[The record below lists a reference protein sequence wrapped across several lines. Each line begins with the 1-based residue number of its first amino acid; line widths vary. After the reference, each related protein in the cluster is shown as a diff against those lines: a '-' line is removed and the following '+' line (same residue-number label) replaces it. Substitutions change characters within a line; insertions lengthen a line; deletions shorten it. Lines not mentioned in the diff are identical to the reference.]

1 MKKILF
7 LFISII
13 HIAYAQK
20 SGLTFE
26 TKFYDA
32 EDKWVIFDK
41 KEKQNTY
48 ALGFI
53 YLDPQAG
60 YTFNYEC
67 ELEYKNNK
75 FQKVP
80 RLDTTSNI
88 KVRLDLNTFDV
99 MILNDEQIK
108 NLNLSNPPSWL
119 EGYKVN
125 ADFIDVRVHKASMM
139 NGAGASLKALPIL
152 QKAYQEEP
160 HYPGLEFELG
170 YAYNA
175 TGSFYK
181 AVIVLNKAIENDP
194 SNFWYYREL
203 GFSLKHL
210 NNLPEAEKVYKKGI
224 ELASDKSQIAE
235 MAINMAQSYFHAKD
249 KAKFDEWKSIVVQNA
264 EPESQYRQYINY
276 YEENWHKPN

>member
-1 MKKILF
+1 MKKILI
-7 LFISII
+7 LFISLIQ
-13 HIAYAQK
+13 IAFAQK
-20 SGLTFE
+20 SSLTFE

-32 EDKWVIFDK
+32 EDRWVIFDK
-41 KEKQNTY
+41 KENQNTY
-48 ALGFI
+48 ALGFV
-53 YLDPQAG
+53 YLDSEAG
-60 YTFNYEC
+60 YTFSYQG
-67 ELEYKNNK
+67 ELEYKNSE
-75 FQKVP
+75 FHKVP
-80 RLDTTSNI
+80 RLDTSSNI
-88 KVRLDLNTFDV
+88 IMRLDRNSFNVKVLT
-99 MILNDEQIK
+99 DEQVTK
-108 NLNLSNPPSWL
+108 LGLANPPEWL
-119 EGYKVN
+119 QNYKQN
-125 ADFIDVRVHKASMM
+125 ADFIETRVLRASMM
-139 NGAGASLKALPIL
+139 NGAGASIKALPIL
-152 QKAYQEEP
+152 QKAYQEDP

-210 NNLPEAEKVYKKGI
+210 NNLPEAEKVYRKGI
-224 ELASDKSQIAE
+224 ELASDKNQVAE

-276 YEENWHKPN
+276 FEENWHKSN